1 MSCLLV
7 NDYRYSVRQ
16 TNVGK
21 PNYEH
26 ANFIEVTVWN
36 TQKEKSA
43 TVLRV
48 QHMYYKFKYCLY
60 YVHVLNPESKVQLT
74 PSKILLFHFKG
85 SSHFLVMRDI
95 VLIWTVSY
103 LSFTQVS
110 CWRRDVTK
118 TCIWARLL
126 SVEASCASTVETLN
140 CNQKI
145 NNVTTLL

>member
-1 MSCLLV
+1 MITVTPL
-7 NDYRYSVRQ
+7 DKR
-16 TNVGK
+16 NVVK

-26 ANFIEVTVWN
+26 TNFIEETVWN

-43 TVLRV
+43 TALKSTTSVLQV
-48 QHMYYKFKYCLY
+48 LVGTMYKFWIMW
-60 YVHVLNPESKVQLT
+60 ESKVQLYFAALT

-140 CNQKI
+140 CNKKI

>member
-1 MSCLLV
+1 MITVTPL
-7 NDYRYSVRQ
+7 DKQ
-16 TNVGK
+16 NVVK

-26 ANFIEVTVWN
+26 TNFIEETVWN

-43 TVLRV
+43 TALKSTTSVLQV
-48 QHMYYKFKYCLY
+48 LVGTMYKFWIMW
-60 YVHVLNPESKVQLT
+60 ESKVQLYFAALT

-140 CNQKI
+140 CNKKI